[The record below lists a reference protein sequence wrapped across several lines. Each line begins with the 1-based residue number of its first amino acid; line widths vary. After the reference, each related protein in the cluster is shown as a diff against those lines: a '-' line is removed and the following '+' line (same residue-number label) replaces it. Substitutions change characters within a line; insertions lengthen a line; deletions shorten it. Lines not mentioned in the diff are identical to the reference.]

1 LKTSIIIRV
10 LNSFNL
16 NLPAKYMQIHYRF
29 TFTAILL
36 IALGFSSCKDNTVP
50 TEEKKGYILPDSL
63 LKTIEID
70 SVSNSRVLNTLTL
83 TGKVDFNED
92 NVIRIIPPISGQVSE
107 IKVMTGDYVKQGQI
121 LAVIKSS
128 DMASYSNDYTT
139 AKSNV
144 DITKK
149 NMEATD
155 DMYKSGLAS
164 QRDLLAAQE
173 GYNQALSSFEKA
185 KRVLNLNGGSMSG
198 EYAVKSPISGFVVD
212 RQVNNNM
219 IIRSD
224 NSTGL
229 FTISDL
235 KNVWVM
241 ANVYESNISFVKMG
255 DSVNITTL
263 SYPGKIFRGKI
274 DKIMNVLDPS
284 NKVMKLRIVLANPG
298 YLLKPEMYASVVVNT
313 TENKKTLSIPART
326 LIFDHSQYYVLVYK
340 SPSDITIRPVQV
352 LNTVGD
358 RAFIS
363 EGLAEGE
370 HLIGTQALLIYQEL
384 NS

>member
-1 LKTSIIIRV
+1 MQVRYRIIIASIFV
-10 LNSFNL
+10 F
-16 NLPAKYMQIHYRF
+16 AMGF
-29 TFTAILL
+29 T
-36 IALGFSSCKDNTVP
+36 SCKDKPVQE
-50 TEEKKGYILPDSL
+50 EEKKGYVLPDSL
-63 LKTIEID
+63 LKTIIID
-70 SVSNSRVLNTLTL
+70 TVSNSRILNTLTL

-92 NVIRIIPPISGQVSE
+92 HVIKIYPTISGQVSD
-107 IKVMTGDYVKQGQI
+107 IKVMTGDYVKQGQV
-121 LAVIKSS
+121 LAVMRSS
-128 DMASYSNDYTT
+128 DMAGYSNDYTM

-144 DITKK
+144 DIAKK
-149 NMEATD
+149 SMDATD
-155 DMYKSGLAS
+155 DMFKSGLAS
-164 QRDLLAAQE
+164 QRDQLAARE
-173 GYNQALSSFEKA
+173 GYNQAVSAFEKA
-185 KRVLNLNGGSMSG
+185 KRVLNLNGGSLNG
-198 EYAVKSPISGFVVD
+198 EYTLKSPINGFIVD

-219 IIRSD
+219 MIRSD
-224 NSTGL
+224 NATGL

-274 DKIMNVLDPS
+274 DRIMNVLDPS
-284 NKVMKLRIVLANPG
+284 NKVMKLRVVLANPG
-298 YLLKPEMYASVVVNT
+298 YLLKPEMFASVVVNT
-313 TENKKTLSIPART
+313 TENKNMVSIRSRA

-358 RAFIS
+358 RTFIS
-363 EGLAEGE
+363 EGLTEGE
-370 HLIGTQALLIYQEL
+370 RLIGTEALLIYQEL

>member
-1 LKTSIIIRV
+1 MQVQFKI
-10 LNSFNL
+10 
-16 NLPAKYMQIHYRF
+16 LPVSLL
-29 TFTAILL
+29 LL
-36 IALGFSSCKDNTVP
+36 IAFGLTSCKNNTVQE
-50 TEEKKGYILPDSL
+50 EEKKGYILPDSL

-70 SVSNSRVLNTLTL
+70 TVSNSRVMNTLTL

-92 NVIRIIPPISGQVSE
+92 NVIKMFPTISGQVSD
-107 IKVMTGDYVKQGQI
+107 IKVMPGDYVKKGQT
-121 LAVIKSS
+121 LAVIRSS
-128 DMASYSNDYTT
+128 DMAGYSNDFVT

-144 DITKK
+144 EIAKK
-149 NMEATD
+149 SLDATN

-164 QRDLLAAQE
+164 QRDQLTAEE

-185 KRVLNLNGGSMSG
+185 KRILNLNGGSMSG
-198 EYAVKSPISGFVVD
+198 EYTLRSPIDGFVVD

-219 IIRSD
+219 MIRSD
-224 NSTGL
+224 NSTAL

-241 ANVYESNISFVKMG
+241 ANVYESNISLVKMG
-255 DSVNITTL
+255 DSVNISTL
-263 SYPGKIFRGKI
+263 SYPGKIFRGRI

-284 NKVMKLRIVLANPG
+284 NKVMKLRIILMNPG
-298 YLLKPEMYASVVVNT
+298 YLLKPEMFASVVVNT
-313 TENKKTLSIPART
+313 MENKRMMIIPSRA

-352 LNTVGD
+352 ANTVGD
-358 RAFIS
+358 KSYIS
-363 EGLAEGE
+363 VGLTEGE
-370 HLIGTQALLIYQEL
+370 RLIGTEALLIYQEL

>member
-1 LKTSIIIRV
+1 MKAPYRV
-10 LNSFNL
+10 
-16 NLPAKYMQIHYRF
+16 
-29 TFTAILL
+29 ILVFAFFSYG
-36 IALGFSSCKDNTVP
+36 ISSCREKTDRA
-50 TEEKKGYILPDSL
+50 EEKTTYVLPDSL

-70 SVSNSRVLNTLTL
+70 TVKNSHVFNTLTL

-92 NVIRIIPPISGQVSE
+92 NVIKIYPTISGQVSD
-107 IKVMTGDYVKQGQI
+107 IKVMTGDYVTQGQT
-121 LAVIKSS
+121 LAIMRSS
-128 DMASYSNDYTT
+128 DMAGYSNDYVT

-144 DITKK
+144 DIAKK
-149 NMEATD
+149 SLDAAN

-164 QRDLLAAQE
+164 QRDQLAAQE
-173 GYNQALSSFEKA
+173 GYNQAVSAFEKA

-198 EYAVKSPISGFVVD
+198 EYTVRSPINGFVVE

-219 IIRSD
+219 MIRAD
-224 NSTGL
+224 NATGL

-241 ANVYESNISFVKMG
+241 ANVYESNIAFVKTG
-255 DSVNITTL
+255 DSVSITTL

-284 NKVMKLRIVLANPG
+284 NKVMKLRIVLSNPG
-298 YLLKPEMYASVVVNT
+298 YLLKPEMFASVVVNT
-313 TENKKTLSIPART
+313 TENKRMISIPSRA

-340 SPSDITIRPVQV
+340 SPTDITIRPVQV
-352 LNTVGD
+352 LNTVGE
-358 RAFIS
+358 RSYIS
-363 EGLAEGE
+363 DGLAEGE
-370 HLIGTQALLIYQEL
+370 RLIGTEALLIYQEL

>member
-1 LKTSIIIRV
+1 MQAQYKFIMTSC
-10 LNSFNL
+10 LF
-16 NLPAKYMQIHYRF
+16 
-29 TFTAILL
+29 
-36 IALGFSSCKDNTVP
+36 IALGISSCKDKSADQADD
-50 TEEKKGYILPDSL
+50 KKGYTLPDSL

-70 SVSNSRVLNTLTL
+70 TVSNSRVFNTLTL

-92 NVIRIIPPISGQVSE
+92 NVIKIFPVISGQVSD
-107 IKVMTGDYVKQGQI
+107 IKVMAGDYVKQGQV
-121 LAVIKSS
+121 LAIMKSPE
-128 DMASYSNDYTT
+128 MAGYSNDYVT
-139 AKSNV
+139 AQSNV
-144 DITKK
+144 DIAKK
-149 NMEATD
+149 SLDATN

-164 QRDLLAAQE
+164 QRDQLTAQE
-173 GYNQALSSFEKA
+173 GYNQAVSAFEKA
-185 KRVLNLNGGSMSG
+185 KRVLNLNGGSMVG
-198 EYAVKSPISGFVVD
+198 EYIVKSPIEGFVVD

-219 IIRSD
+219 MIRTD
-224 NSTGL
+224 NATGL

-235 KNVWVM
+235 KNVWIM
-241 ANVYESNISFVKMG
+241 ANVYESNISFVKTG

-284 NKVMKLRIVLANPG
+284 NKVMKLRIVLSNPG
-298 YLLKPEMYASVVVNT
+298 YLLKPEMFASVVVNT
-313 TENKKTLSIPART
+313 TENKKMLSIPSRT

-358 RAFIS
+358 RSFIS
-363 EGLAEGE
+363 EGLAVGE
-370 HLIGTQALLIYQEL
+370 RLIGTDALLIYQEL

>member
-1 LKTSIIIRV
+1 
-10 LNSFNL
+10 
-16 NLPAKYMQIHYRF
+16 MQVRYR
-29 TFTAILL
+29 TFLVATALVST
-36 IALGFSSCKDNTVP
+36 LGFSSCKDKT
-50 TEEKKGYILPDSL
+50 TQAEDKKGYVLPDSL

-70 SVSNSRVLNTLTL
+70 TVSNARVLNSLTL

-92 NVIRIIPPISGQVSE
+92 NVIRIFPVVSGQVSDVN
-107 IKVMTGDYVKQGQI
+107 VMAGDYVTRGQV
-121 LAVIKSS
+121 LAIIKSPE
-128 DMASYSNDYTT
+128 MAGYSNDFVT

-149 NMEATD
+149 SLDAAN

-164 QRDLLAAQE
+164 QRDQLAAQE
-173 GYNQALSSFEKA
+173 GYNQALSAFEKA

-198 EYAVKSPISGFVVD
+198 DYTVKSPINGFVVE

-219 IIRSD
+219 MIRTD
-224 NSTGL
+224 NATGL

-241 ANVYESNISFVKMG
+241 ANVYESNISFVNTG

-274 DKIMNVLDPS
+274 DRMMNVLDPS
-284 NKVMKLRIVLANPG
+284 NKVMKLRIVLSNPG
-298 YLLKPEMYASVVVNT
+298 YLLKPEMFASVVVNT
-313 TENKKTLSIPART
+313 TENKRMISIPSRD

-340 SPSDITIRPVQV
+340 SPADITIRPVQV

-358 RAFIS
+358 RSFIS
-363 EGLAEGE
+363 EGLTEGE

>member
-1 LKTSIIIRV
+1 MKVRYKLILI
-10 LNSFNL
+10 SFISAATGL
-16 NLPAKYMQIHYRF
+16 
-29 TFTAILL
+29 
-36 IALGFSSCKDNTVP
+36 SSCRDK
-50 TEEKKGYILPDSL
+50 TEQADDKKGYVMPDSL

-70 SVSNSRVLNTLTL
+70 TVSISRVLNTLTL

-92 NVIRIIPPISGQVSE
+92 NVIRIFPVISGQVSD
-107 IKVMTGDYVKQGQI
+107 IKVMAGDYVKQGQA
-121 LAVIKSS
+121 LALIKSS
-128 DMASYSNDYTT
+128 EMAGFSNDYTT
-139 AKSNV
+139 AKSNL
-144 DITKK
+144 DIAKK
-149 NMEATD
+149 TMDAVS

-164 QRDLLAAQE
+164 QRDQLAAE
-173 GYNQALSSFEKA
+173 ETYNQALSSFEKA
-185 KRVLNLNGGSMSG
+185 KRVLNLNGGSMNG
-198 EYAVKSPISGFVVD
+198 EYMVKSPIEGFVVEK
-212 RQVNNNM
+212 QVNNNM
-219 IIRSD
+219 MIRPD

-241 ANVYESNISFVKMG
+241 ANVYESNISYVKTG

-284 NKVMKLRIVLANPG
+284 NKVMKLRIVLTNSG
-298 YLLKPEMYASVVVNT
+298 YLLKPEMFASVVVNT
-313 TENKKTLSIPART
+313 TEDKKMLSIPSSA

-340 SPSDITIRPVQV
+340 SPSDIKIRPVQV

-358 RAFIS
+358 RSFIT
-363 EGLAEGE
+363 EGLTVGE